1 MNRATQFG
9 RAHYDQGPP
18 LEKFAP
24 VTVVRRGVLAI
35 SVSHRRNRARP
46 ADREL
51 HFLLGIRLESA
62 LLIQSFH
69 GDKREVLA
77 VRLKHRAVRGQPQS
91 RRLAGGD
98 QNALRDD
105 AIASKPTALKVPG
118 A

>member
-62 LLIQSFH
+62 LL
-69 GDKREVLA
+69 